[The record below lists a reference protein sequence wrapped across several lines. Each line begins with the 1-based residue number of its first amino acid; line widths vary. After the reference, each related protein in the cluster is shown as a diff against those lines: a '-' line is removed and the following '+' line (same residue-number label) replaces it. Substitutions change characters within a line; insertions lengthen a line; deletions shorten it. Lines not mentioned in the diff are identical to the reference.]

1 MKVAAVIYKFFP
13 YGGIQLDLLRIIAEC
28 NARGHEVVVYTT
40 KWEGECPNYVELH
53 TIEVETKSN
62 HKRMAEFSDKVN
74 KLLKES
80 PVDVV
85 FGVNRI
91 AGLDAYFAGDT
102 CYTAKAHSS
111 RNFLYRLMPRYKTY
125 HQLEG
130 AVFSPESS
138 CKCLMMLTQDQK
150 LEFMQYFNT
159 PKERFILLPPGI
171 PEDRCRPEDADKIRA
186 AKRAELGLADS
197 DILLIQIGSGFIT
210 KGLDR
215 TIKAMASLPSG
226 WKKRCRLLVVGS
238 DRPERFIKLA
248 KRLRVD
254 QQVDFLGG
262 RNDVPALLWAAD
274 LLMHPAVNDATATVL
289 AEAIVA
295 GLPAIC
301 TSVCGF
307 STLVKQANSGIILN
321 EPFNQDEL
329 NKELEKILDPPERLQ
344 IYQDNAIMYANNADF
359 FRRQKVAV
367 DGIENV
373 AKEKIR

>member
-28 NARGHEVVVYTT
+28 NVRGHEVVVYTT

-111 RNFLYRLMPRYKTY
+111 RSFLYRLMPRYKTY
-125 HQLEG
+125 HQLES

-171 PEDRCRPEDADKIRA
+171 PEDRCRPEDADKIRV
-186 AKRAELGLADS
+186 AKRAELGLADN

-215 TIKAMASLPSG
+215 TIKAMASLPAG
-226 WKKRCRLLVVGS
+226 WRKRCRLLVVGS

-254 QQVDFLGG
+254 QQVEFLGG

-307 STLVKQANSGIILN
+307 STLIKQANSGIILN

-367 DGIENV
+367 DGIEKV
-373 AKEKIR
+373 AKERVR